1 MDKSALIA
9 SIDDAIAKHEGNPV
23 AKVILGLTK
32 QVWQIDWTVAPFD
45 IVSHYLEFDI
55 PYFYRF
61 MAMDLGDET
70 EEQNLIIEWVNTR
83 HALDKDAKAG
93 LPALVDEL
101 NQLRVAARKG

>member
-1 MDKSALIA
+1 MDKTKLIA
-9 SIDDAIAKHEGNPV
+9 AVDGAIAKHQGDPV
-23 AKVILGLTK
+23 AKVIMGLTK

-70 EEQNLIIEWVNTR
+70 EEQALLIEWVNTR
-83 HALDKDAKAG
+83 HTLDKEAKAS
-93 LPALVDEL
+93 LPAIVDEL
-101 NQLRVAARKG
+101 NQIRVEARK